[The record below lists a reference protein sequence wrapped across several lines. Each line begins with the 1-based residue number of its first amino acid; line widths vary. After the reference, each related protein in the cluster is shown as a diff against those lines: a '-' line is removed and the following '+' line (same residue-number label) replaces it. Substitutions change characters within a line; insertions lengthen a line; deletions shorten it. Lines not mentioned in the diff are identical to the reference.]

1 MTLSTTA
8 TVSAPKTGPFAGGVY
23 LAAGRPIA
31 ATSGHWVVA
40 AAATLGDAAML
51 LIDAEGSLPGLPPA
65 ASLRR
70 IFSEAHAAQDPRVNE
85 GLWVARTVVTIDANT
100 PIDAALAKEARD
112 ARDREVSAAEE
123 AVASCSAKLEQAL
136 ATRKQSRMHYYGI
149 TPAREALREAR
160 EALRDAQKTEA
171 GHFAAVKVADA
182 YFDLRIVRAALRALG
197 ARSGTLAAAG
207 ALDAGIL
214 TAPGGIGLVMP
225 FLV

>member
-1 MTLSTTA
+1 MTRSTA
-8 TVSAPKTGPFAGGVY
+8 TVSAPKTGTFAGGVY
-23 LAAGRPIA
+23 LAAGRPVA
-31 ATSGHWVVA
+31 STSGHWAVA

-70 IFSEAHAAQDPRVNE
+70 VFSEAHAAQDPRVNE
-85 GLWVARTVVTIDANT
+85 GLWVARTVVTIDAST
-100 PIDAALAKEARD
+100 PIDETIAKPARD
-112 ARDREVSAAEE
+112 AQRVAVLAAEE

-160 EALRDAQKTEA
+160 EALREAQKTDS
-171 GHFAAVKVADA
+171 GHFAALKVADA
-182 YFDLRIVRAALRALG
+182 HFDLRIVRAALRALG

-207 ALDAGIL
+207 AYDAGVL
-214 TAPGGIGLVMP
+214 TTPGGIGLVMP
-225 FLV
+225 FRV